1 MEARGRSR
9 KSMRRIN
16 ARHQIRA
23 WMSMVLTAV
32 MIIGNMATSVNTVL
46 AATPAPREE
55 FQIRAKDIQKAAEK
69 ALDKGEAVSKDI
81 LISGKD
87 ENVVKEYEKLFA
99 ADGKLYE
106 LNLTKET
113 GTVKGVDGVN
123 LRVFMRLPED
133 ADPKTHVL
141 NGEEEL
147 YFVYINDGE
156 ESVSVRLNID
166 GLISGFSTVRAYE
179 AVFGDEEEKDG
190 ESASGG
196 SALGNGSGAGDV
208 SGSEDISDA
217 ENTGNGT
224 SDESGK
230 PGNEEAKQD
239 SEAAD
244 ENVNPGEESKEAGR
258 EEEGEA
264 VSQDG
269 ESIEAVQNHES
280 RAEETA
286 AEESREEIATEASDK
301 YHPTE
306 SEAASEEGKADA
318 EDNEGSSKEE
328 NSKEDN
334 QEVNGKEE
342 NNSAEADRKEDNGEA
357 TGNQENDSKV
367 DGSKENDSKEN
378 NNKEN
383 GSKENDNK
391 GNSSEVS
398 SEKESSQ
405 KDENHGQESEKAASE
420 NKDGEKSADKAEAG
434 NKSGSEQSGADK
446 DKSSGS
452 EQKTEKD
459 SSKEEKSGAKDDK
472 ASSGNDHKEDS
483 KSGDS
488 KSSDSKSE
496 NSSAKEVS
504 INSLQIS
511 LHQILRVAEPE
522 DISAEEIET
531 SEISETEEETETED
545 EAEQESE
552 EELETEEESEIET
565 EPEIEEESEPEKETE
580 VLTETEAEIEV
591 VTGEN
596 AETESKAEAM
606 TEETAEM
613 KTGAE
618 AAIEETAEVEAGAE
632 ATTGETTE
640 TETVFDDEEEIWEE
654 DELAEIE
661 GNQTPVE
668 ETDPFKKRGVLEGKV
683 LNLVAFEDG
692 LTARAFVTT
701 LEKLGMNKE
710 DLIEGGHILT
720 YTISP
725 AGSAVVVNAPEL
737 VRDESEVIFGV
748 TPQVGYR
755 VFEVTAN
762 GEMLEKVNP
771 ENLASTSNAE
781 KVNEDYVKEDTE
793 YFRISSVLE
802 SQDIEITLK
811 EITEGTHPAFR
822 ESKTINGVTITVS
835 AGENILPEGT
845 YLTVEEVTEKV
856 EEAVKENVKA
866 EKGTE
871 VQTVIAYDINLML
884 DGKKLSN
891 ASWSGNY
898 VNVEFS
904 GERIEELKRNGE
916 SIEVA
921 PLETPTQVV
930 EAADGEVETLPLL
943 ENVTAEDIRVN
954 EDEITRI
961 QEDEGDSIDSIQVRA
976 EHFTVYVIVSSEQ
989 KIVNTK
995 TVAKMYC
1002 QSNDEQG
1009 VQIGDNYYLQYGESD
1024 VNFGNETDEIL
1035 PSNIQLS
1042 YNGTSVTVNN
1052 VYYMN
1057 NNTLQEVSYFKRIN
1071 STSGRT
1077 TTYTIRAY
1085 SADNKQVAVFASGTG
1100 SSSGTDNSN
1109 NFYWITNEPG
1119 HRVEWYING
1128 ELNKVTF
1135 VADNQS
1141 PTPPYTDGE
1150 PEEIRGK
1157 LKSHSTTN
1165 GQYKFINSVNFGGW
1179 STQPNDNKKQN
1190 WRTVGTFSP
1199 INSEGDEP
1207 VRYYAIFTYDTL
1219 FYVLLPGKVMT
1230 DTGAESYMYVGPD
1243 EMKDSSPTKLNQKAE
1258 LFGKVIVPDGFGSDG
1273 NGRWYDGT
1281 TQLNNI
1287 NSLFVENTP
1296 GDNAVRKGIELAYPE
1311 YKNSNYQYD
1320 IRWTTL
1326 TISLNSPGY
1335 YNKYNGSTKQDTI
1348 DSRTILHV
1356 DGAISISTVQQVTIS
1371 YEVRMPDGSLK
1382 NAAEQHEIGKEFPLN
1397 STVEQTGKFTT
1408 DKHEYDAVIVRN
1420 GISYYFDGWYTAE
1433 DYKVKAGDSHIPTE
1447 AVTFYARYV
1456 ADDELKYNANASDAT
1471 GTMNPTQGK
1480 ISEKVII
1487 ADNAF
1492 ARPGYKFIGWNTQ
1505 ADGKGISY
1513 VSGGEY
1519 QLTEAE
1525 DILYA
1530 QWQQLKG
1537 SFAVKKILKD
1547 GTHFNSAKVEDV
1559 TFQLY
1564 VTDEKWSNS
1573 TIKFGESVSMSGQEQ
1588 TDTDKKLKYGVFNF
1602 SDLPVGYYYLREE
1615 TTTAGYKILTQ
1626 DIKIE
1631 IRQVGDTVQCICHDY
1646 NAQGEQEAEAEWQ
1659 VTNGSEIP
1667 VTNEPAYTAVLPDTG
1682 GSGLGLIKEFGW
1694 VLLLIA
1700 LMMAGME
1707 VQYYGERRRKVRI
1720 DELSHEAQRFDE
1732 F

>member
-9 KSMRRIN
+9 KSTRRIN
-16 ARHQIRA
+16 ATHQIRA

-32 MIIGNMATSVNTVL
+32 MIIGNMATSVNTVS

-69 ALDKGEAVSKDI
+69 ALDKGEAISKEI

-113 GTVKGVDGVN
+113 GTVKGVDGVD
-123 LRVFMRLPED
+123 LRVFMRLPEE

-156 ESVSVRLNID
+156 ESISARLNID

-196 SALGNGSGAGDV
+196 SVLGNGSGAGD
-208 SGSEDISDA
+208 
-217 ENTGNGT
+217 
-224 SDESGK
+224 ESGK
-230 PGNEEAKQD
+230 LSSEEAKQD
-239 SEAAD
+239 SETAD
-244 ENVNPGEESKEAGR
+244 ENVNPGEESKGAGR

-264 VSQDG
+264 VNQDE
-269 ESIEAVQNHES
+269 ESIEAVQDHES

-286 AEESREEIATEASDK
+286 AGESREEIMTETSDK
-301 YHPTE
+301 QHPTE
-306 SEAASEEGKADA
+306 SAAASEEGKAD
-318 EDNEGSSKEE
+318 EKENEGSRQEEGSQEE
-328 NSKEDN
+328 NNKEDN
-334 QEVNGKEE
+334 QEVNGKKE
-342 NNSAEADRKEDNGEA
+342 NNSAEADRKEDNGEVS
-357 TGNQENDSKV
+357 GNQGNDSKA
-367 DGSKENDSKEN
+367 DDSKENGIKENDSKEN
-378 NNKEN
+378 D
-383 GSKENDNK
+383 SK

-398 SEKESSQ
+398 SD
-405 KDENHGQESEKAASE
+405 KDNNHGQESEKAVNE

-434 NKSGSEQSGADK
+434 NKSGSERSASDKDKSSGSEQSGADK

-452 EQKTEKD
+452 EQSGSDKDKSSGSDKTTEKD

-511 LHQILRVAEPE
+511 PHQILRVAEPE
-522 DISAEEIET
+522 DISAEEIEA
-531 SEISETEEETETED
+531 SEVSEPEEETEN
-545 EAEQESE
+545 E
-552 EELETEEESEIET
+552 EEPEIEEPETEEESEIET
-565 EPEIEEESEPEKETE
+565 EPKTEEESETEKETE
-580 VLTETEAEIEV
+580 VLIETEAETEA
-591 VTGEN
+591 VTGET

-613 KTGAE
+613 EAGSEAVTEEAAE
-618 AAIEETAEVEAGAE
+618 AVAEATTGETAEIVAAGAE
-632 ATTGETTE
+632 AVTGETTE
-640 TETVFDDEEEIWEE
+640 TETVFDAEEEIWEE

-771 ENLASTSNAE
+771 ENLANASNAE
-781 KVNEDYVKEDTE
+781 KVNEDYVKEDTK
-793 YFRISSVLE
+793 YFRIPSVLE

-822 ESKTINGVTITVS
+822 ESKTVNGVTVTVS

-904 GERIEELKRNGE
+904 GERIEELKQNGE

-921 PLETPTQVV
+921 PLETPTQIV

-943 ENVTAEDIRVN
+943 EDVTAEDIRVN

-976 EHFTVYVIVSSEQ
+976 EHFTVWAIIGNSGWDTGNLKRVDANVNVNVYREADAGETAAVTINGSQYVSLGTGDVTFP
-989 KIVNTK
+989 VNT
-995 TVAKMYC
+995 
-1002 QSNDEQG
+1002 SNDSSVSALGIKTISVED
-1009 VQIGDNYYLQYGESD
+1009 INLA
-1024 VNFGNETDEIL
+1024 
-1035 PSNIQLS
+1035 LS
-1042 YNGTSVTVNN
+1042 GITSVDDKTTVHPTN
-1052 VYYMN
+1052 VYYKN
-1057 NNTLQEVSYFKRIN
+1057 GNSTYLITDFSVTQSRIN
-1071 STSGRT
+1071 NVIT
-1077 TTYTIRAY
+1077 TTITGTYNNDNNRVTSAAFATLNTTI
-1085 SADNKQVAVFASGTG
+1085 SLNTDKTVNTETTTETNNASR
-1100 SSSGTDNSN
+1100 
-1109 NFYWITNEPG
+1109 FYWIIDRPNVNL
-1119 HRVEWYING
+1119 HKVEWYVNG
-1128 ELNKVTF
+1128 ELDKVTY
-1135 VADNQS
+1135 VGDGET
-1141 PTPPYTDGE
+1141 PIPPYFEGE
-1150 PEEIRGK
+1150 PEAIRGK
-1157 LKSHSTTN
+1157 LTSSSKQTGNPSFHN
-1165 GQYKFINSVNFGGW
+1165 FINSLNFKGW
-1179 STQPNDNKKQN
+1179 ALEPNSKDYHNG
-1190 WRTVGTFSP
+1190 TGLSVDTSVGVT
-1199 INSEGDEP
+1199 
-1207 VRYYAIFTYDTL
+1207 RYYAVFSYKTL
-1219 FYVLLPGKVMT
+1219 FYVLLPQST
-1230 DTGAESYMYVGPD
+1230 ETGNKKDYTYVGPQED
-1243 EMKDSSPTKLNQKAE
+1243 PTDITNKKNVTTGVTT
-1258 LFGKVIVPDGFGSDG
+1258 FGEVIVPDKFDRRESREDIESLIISGPTESSINKGLDKYYGRDENWSYQLSWSTLTVSLAS
-1273 NGRWYDGT
+1273 NGYT
-1281 TQLNNI
+1281 I
-1287 NSLFVENTP
+1287 
-1296 GDNAVRKGIELAYPE
+1296 KGEETKPPVI
-1311 YKNSNYQYD
+1311 D
-1320 IRWTTL
+1320 RTTL
-1326 TISLNSPGY
+1326 
-1335 YNKYNGSTKQDTI
+1335 
-1348 DSRTILHV
+1348 LHV
-1356 DGAISISTVQQVTIS
+1356 DGMVTLLIDNS
-1371 YEVRMPDGSLK
+1371 VNIGYEVVYPDKDAETVSVKYTKDAQGNFSTIPIISEANK
-1382 NAAEQHEIGKEFPLN
+1382 EGKIQPHNADKAFPEIYVAGDG
-1397 STVEQTGKFTT
+1397 TI
-1408 DKHEYDAVIVRN
+1408 YR
-1420 GISYYFDGWYTAE
+1420 FDGWYE
-1433 DYKVKAGDSHIPTE
+1433 DKYVNKAPSSWSITGPKI
-1447 AVTFYARYV
+1447 FYAHYV
-1456 ADDELKYNANASDAT
+1456 A
-1471 GTMNPTQGK
+1471 
-1480 ISEKVII
+1480 V
-1487 ADNAF
+1487 
-1492 ARPGYKFIGWNTQ
+1492 
-1505 ADGKGISY
+1505 
-1513 VSGGEY
+1513 
-1519 QLTEAE
+1519 
-1525 DILYA
+1525 
-1530 QWQQLKG
+1530 KG
-1537 SFAVKKILKD
+1537 SFSVKKILED
-1547 GTHFNSAKVEDV
+1547 GTSFSSSKVEDV
-1559 TFQLY
+1559 EFQLY
-1564 VTDEKWSNS
+1564 STDENWSKDSEVYKPIGDVVTMTAGTANVD
-1573 TIKFGESVSMSGQEQ
+1573 TEKRTKFG
-1588 TDTDKKLKYGVFNF
+1588 TFTF
-1602 SDLPVGYYYLREE
+1602 SNLAPGYYYLHEVK
-1615 TTTAGYKILTQ
+1615 TAPGYKLLEE

-1631 IRQVGDTVQCICHDY
+1631 IIVQEDGTVNCYYYNTEGQRQGI
-1646 NAQGEQEAEAEWQ
+1646 
-1659 VTNGSEIP
+1659 TNNVLE

-1682 GSGLGLIKEFGW
+1682 GPGLGLIKEFGW
-1694 VLLLIA
+1694 VLLLLA

-1707 VQYYGERRRKVRI
+1707 VQYYGERRKRI
-1720 DELSHEAQRFDE
+1720 QVDEI
-1732 F
+1732 

>member
-9 KSMRRIN
+9 KSTRRIN

-69 ALDKGEAVSKDI
+69 ALDKGEAISKEI

-113 GTVKGVDGVN
+113 GTVKGVDGVD

-156 ESVSVRLNID
+156 ESVSARLNID

-179 AVFGDEEEKDG
+179 AVFGDEKEKDG
-190 ESASGG
+190 ESVSGG
-196 SALGNGSGAGDV
+196 ASLGNGSGAGDV
-208 SGSEDISDA
+208 SGSEGISGA
-217 ENTGNGT
+217 ENASVSENTGNGT
-224 SDESGK
+224 GDESGK
-230 PGNEEAKQD
+230 PGSEEAKPD
-239 SEAAD
+239 SESAD
-244 ENVNPGEESKEAGR
+244 ENVNPGGESKEAGR

-264 VSQDG
+264 VKQDE
-269 ESIEAVQNHES
+269 ESIDAVQNHES

-286 AEESREEIATEASDK
+286 AGESREEIMTETSDK
-301 YHPTE
+301 QHPTE
-306 SEAASEEGKADA
+306 SAAASEEGKAD
-318 EDNEGSSKEE
+318 EKENEGSRQEEGSQEE
-328 NSKEDN
+328 NNKEDN

-342 NNSAEADRKEDNGEA
+342 NNSAEADRKEDNGEVS
-357 TGNQENDSKV
+357 GNQGNDSKEN
-367 DGSKENDSKEN
+367 GIKENNSKENDS
-378 NNKEN
+378 
-383 GSKENDNK
+383 K

-398 SEKESSQ
+398 SD
-405 KDENHGQESEKAASE
+405 KDDNHGQESEKAVNE

-434 NKSGSEQSGADK
+434 NKSGSERSASDKDKSSGSEQSGADK

-452 EQKTEKD
+452 EQSGTDKDKSSGSDKTTEKD
-459 SSKEEKSGAKDDK
+459 SSKEEKSGTKDDK

-522 DISAEEIET
+522 DISAEEIEA
-531 SEISETEEETETED
+531 SEVSEPEEETEN
-545 EAEQESE
+545 E
-552 EELETEEESEIET
+552 EEPEIEEPETEEESEIET
-565 EPEIEEESEPEKETE
+565 EPKTEEESETEKETE
-580 VLTETEAEIEV
+580 VLIETEAETEA
-591 VTGEN
+591 VTGET
-596 AETESKAEAM
+596 AETESKAEAV

-613 KTGAE
+613 EAGSEAVTEEAAE
-618 AAIEETAEVEAGAE
+618 AVAEATTGETAEIVAAGAE
-632 ATTGETTE
+632 AVTGETTE
-640 TETVFDDEEEIWEE
+640 TETVFDAEEEIWEE

-668 ETDPFKKRGVLEGKV
+668 EIDPFKKRGVLEGKV

-762 GEMLEKVNP
+762 GEALEKVNP

-793 YFRISSVLE
+793 YFRIPSVLE

-822 ESKTINGVTITVS
+822 ESKTVNGVTVTVS

-904 GERIEELKRNGE
+904 GERIEELKQNGE

-921 PLETPTQVV
+921 SLETPTQIV

-943 ENVTAEDIRVN
+943 EDVTAEDIRVN

-976 EHFTVYVIVSSEQ
+976 EHFTVWAIIGSEQ
-989 KIVNTK
+989 KTVNTK
-995 TVAKMYC
+995 TVAKMYY

-1024 VNFGNETDEIL
+1024 VNFGNKTDEIL

-1057 NNTLQEVSYFKRIN
+1057 NNTSQEVRYFKRTGTTTDQWWN
-1071 STSGRT
+1071 PT
-1077 TTYTIRAY
+1077 TTYTITAY
-1085 SADNKQVAVFASGTG
+1085 SADDEQIAVFADGTG
-1100 SSSGTDNSN
+1100 SGTDNSDD
-1109 NFYWITNEPG
+1109 FYWITVKPEG

-1128 ELNKVTF
+1128 KLDKVTF
-1135 VADNQS
+1135 VADNQK
-1141 PTPPYTDGE
+1141 PTPPYSSGD
-1150 PEEIRGK
+1150 PEKIRGSLYSVTDENK
-1157 LKSHSTTN
+1157 KNPLKSVD
-1165 GQYKFINSVNFGGW
+1165 FEGW
-1179 STQPNDNKKQN
+1179 SKRPNSNQKEEWKAANQLE
-1190 WRTVGTFSP
+1190 TVDL
-1199 INSEGDEP
+1199 NSEETI
-1207 VRYYAIFTYDTL
+1207 RYYAIFTYKAL
-1219 FYVLLPGKVMT
+1219 FYVHLPQKSPTEFGP
-1230 DTGAESYMYVGPD
+1230 ESYMYVGPYNYEERD
-1243 EMKDSSPTKLNQKAE
+1243 KNSTAT
-1258 LFGKVIVPDGFGSDG
+1258 LFGKVVIPDGFD
-1273 NGRWYDGT
+1273 GRWYNGT
-1281 TQLNNI
+1281 EQLNDI
-1287 NSLFVENTP
+1287 TLLFVENIPNTVEAT
-1296 GDNAVRKGIELAYPE
+1296 GNLVEAAKKGVKLAYP
-1311 YKNSNYQYD
+1311 NYNDNTDSY
-1320 IRWTTL
+1320 IITWTTL
-1326 TISLNSPGY
+1326 TVSTSSQGY
-1335 YNKYNGSTKQDTI
+1335 YYKKNSVPDTI
-1348 DSRTILHV
+1348 YNDTILHV
-1356 DGAISISTVQQVTIS
+1356 DGELQVTLGNKVTIN
-1371 YEVRMPDGSLK
+1371 YVVAKPDGTVG
-1382 NAAEQHEIGKEFPLN
+1382 NASVMHMKGENVPLN
-1397 STVEQTGKFTT
+1397 STVKIPDNKGDYTT
-1408 DKHEYDAVIVRN
+1408 DGYKYPAVIEQD
-1420 GISYYFDGWYTAE
+1420 GIRYYFKGWYTEPSYKNLAE
-1433 DYKVKAGDSHIPTE
+1433 DTLTVTISQ
-1447 AVTFYARYV
+1447 TFYARYV
-1456 ADDELKYNANASDAT
+1456 AE
-1471 GTMNPTQGK
+1471 M
-1480 ISEKVII
+1480 
-1487 ADNAF
+1487 
-1492 ARPGYKFIGWNTQ
+1492 
-1505 ADGKGISY
+1505 
-1513 VSGGEY
+1513 
-1519 QLTEAE
+1519 
-1525 DILYA
+1525 
-1530 QWQQLKG
+1530 G
-1537 SFAVKKILKD
+1537 SFSVKKILKD
-1547 GTHFNSAKVEDV
+1547 GTIFDSAKVEDV
-1559 TFQLY
+1559 KFQLY
-1564 VTDEKWSNS
+1564 QKDANGNY
-1573 TIKFGESVSMSGQEQ
+1573 IKFGNPVTMAGNAE
-1588 TDTDKKLKYGVFNF
+1588 TDGNTKWGMFEF
-1602 SDLPVGYYYLREE
+1602 SDLIPGTYYLHEE
-1615 TTTAGYKILTQ
+1615 QTAAGYKLLE
-1626 DIKIE
+1626 DYIE
-1631 IRQVGDTVQCICHDY
+1631 IKVTADSNGTVTFTFAGAGSGKWKVSDTDANVL
-1646 NAQGEQEAEAEWQ
+1646 E
-1659 VTNGSEIP
+1659 

-1694 VLLLIA
+1694 VLLLLA